1 MVFLI
6 CQNPRLAFQSY
17 TKKANLFSLGVI
29 LANRARKMVNL
40 AIEETSGVDH
50 PAHLH
55 EGWLVMKSADE
66 SEVQRVLD
74 ETLTKE
80 ESMPGD
86 KQDEVKPLA
95 TEEVE
100 VDKAEMTLEEAMK
113 KIADLEAKLS
123 EMDKMYGA
131 KEPKSDETEE
141 EDFMKS
147 APEPV
152 VKMIEELRKSAEEA
166 KAELQKERD
175 SRADSEAI
183 EKAKA
188 WSNLNLDADKV
199 GPALRRLGSTDAD
212 LAKAIEETLS
222 SLNAQAESAQIFAEI
237 GKSAD
242 FKTGNAYERM
252 TSLAKSAVE
261 EGVAKSFEQAL
272 ADVATKNPDL
282 YSQYLSEKGA

>member
-1 MVFLI
+1 M
-6 CQNPRLAFQSY
+6 
-17 TKKANLFSLGVI
+17 
-29 LANRARKMVNL
+29 ANRTRKMVNL

-74 ETLTKE
+74 ETLTE
-80 ESMPGD
+80 EDSNM
-86 KQDEVKPLA
+86 ENTSTAA
-95 TEEVE
+95 TEEQVIE
-100 VDKAEMTLEEAMK
+100 KSAEEKLTIAEARISELEEALAKASKDAEMSEEDK
-113 KIADLEAKLS
+113 KKKKMDEES
-123 EMDKMYGA
+123 SEEMDY
-131 KEPKSDETEE
+131 
-141 EDFMKS
+141 MKS
-147 APEPV
+147 APESV
-152 VKMIEELRKSAEEA
+152 VKMIEDLRKSAEA
-166 KAELQKERD
+166 ATAELQKERD
-175 SRADSEAI
+175 SRADAEAI
-183 EKAKA
+183 EKAKGWA
-188 WSNLNLDADKV
+188 NLNLDAEKV
-199 GPALRRLGSTDAD
+199 GPALRRLASTDAD
-212 LAKAIEETLS
+212 LAKSIEDVLS
-222 SLNAQAESAQIFAEI
+222 SVNAQAESAQIFAEI